1 MATGYTAPIKDNQ
14 PITFAEFALRCSRA
28 MGVAIMQRDEPL
40 EAELRELTL
49 QPHYSERVESTREA
63 LQAALDRS
71 VEEWAAIQ
79 EAEAA
84 EMAAVREAYIT
95 EKEALRARYTAMLR
109 QVRAWTPPTPE
120 HIGLRAFMIEQL
132 EQSIAFDCGDW
143 EPSRPVAESVDLYSQ
158 RKIGELTRQHADA
171 VKQLGEERGRVA
183 SQNAWVRALRES
195 LTRP

>member
-1 MATGYTAPIKDNQ
+1 MPTGYTAPIKDNR
-14 PITFAEFALRCSRA
+14 PITFAEFALRCSRG
-28 MGVAIMQRDEPL
+28 MGAAIMQRDEPL

-49 QPHYSERVESTREA
+49 QPHYSERVDATREA

-84 EMAAVREAYIT
+84 EMAAFREAYIT
-95 EKEALRARYTAMLR
+95 EREALNDRYTAMLR
-109 QVRAWTPPTPE
+109 QVHAWRPPTPE
-120 HIGLRAFMIEQL
+120 HFQLKRFMIEQL

-195 LTRP
+195 LTSP